1 MDQEAVFLLNAAA
14 GFFCLPPPTIA
25 APGGRPWPSA
35 RGTGPRRAF
44 SLPPPVPLMIRRFI
58 PLLALPLLAFAVD
71 DKPGGAPDSK
81 GGLQPA
87 DRSAT
92 PQIAPASEEA
102 ANVRKNIQPPAG
114 MKVDLWAAEPMLANP
129 VALSIDERGRV
140 FVAETHRLGSSVLDI
155 RNYMFLLDDDLA
167 SRSVADRL
175 AMCHKFFGAQF
186 DDLGKEEDCIRLLED
201 RDHHGYA
208 DFNSIYAGGFNKPE
222 DGIAAGVLAR
232 HDHVWATLIPNLWS
246 FTGTDDNGVAK
257 SRESLSY
264 GYGIRF
270 GYTGHDMHGLIMGP
284 DGRLYFSIGDR
295 AANVVT
301 KEGRHIENLNSGAV
315 FRCEPDGANLELVHT
330 GLRNPQEL
338 AFDDFGNLF
347 TGDND
352 FDYGD
357 TERLV
362 YVVEGGDSGWR
373 VGYQHPPLGKER
385 VTWKAEQTWVAFG
398 SSQDK
403 YNGAANPNPN
413 IDLGVRS
420 TAYLPP
426 VTNIGDGPSGFLFDP
441 GTGISPAFRHH
452 FFLCHSKGS
461 YAKSEIHAFTLKE
474 EGATFELGESKP
486 FVKFIHSPDLD
497 IAPDGSIYF
506 LDWSETMSKTAKG
519 RIFRMYDPAVLEDP
533 KTLETKRLIE
543 EGMAK
548 RGISELSQLLGHE
561 DRRVRM
567 EAQFELVK
575 RKEAD
580 ALKQAAASKGV
591 LLSRLHAIWGL
602 GQLGRKDQST
612 GISLLALLID
622 NESEVRAQAA
632 KMLGEDQVDTAL
644 PQLVAGLEDDNA
656 RVRFFAA
663 QALGNLKSKGAVPA
677 LVSALTANNDKDPYL
692 RHACVTALARIND
705 EAFFAKDFRKEPLP
719 VQMGVLLAMKQL
731 KHPGITQFLNSSLPI
746 KLVAEAARAINDG
759 LIPECDKELAAT
771 KPASPDAAGSP
782 LVEPLMLRVIEA
794 RRRLGNVTGLIQL
807 AMDDKLPGAGALRVD
822 CLDIVGE
829 TAQPMQRDR
838 VLGISRPIKRQ
849 SNIHPAPLL
858 AKAIQKLS
866 SAASANDPDRVPVLL
881 AAIGAAQKLE
891 AKTLAPQLAALI
903 SDTTQPASVRSAA
916 MLAIGGWDDKPAI
929 EAAVKAAQASNDPAL
944 RRASLQLLPHCDP
957 AEAVAVLKKTMAEG
971 SLGEN
976 AEALG
981 ILSKIKGEEAETML
995 EAAFDGLTKGSLA
1008 PELQLEVIE
1017 AAKASPSARI
1027 QGWLKTYLDAL
1038 PKTRTT
1044 AAFPF
1049 LQAGG
1054 DPVAGKKI
1062 FFEHT
1067 AAQCVRC
1074 HKIGGKGSEVGPILD
1089 GIGKRQ
1095 PRDYILESVLFPNNK
1110 IAQGFEMTMVTTKDG
1125 KGHGGM
1131 VRKETATELHLS
1143 PPVPNA
1149 PVEIVNKAD
1158 IATRSPGVSAMPEM
1172 FQQVLTQRE
1181 IRDLVAYLSGL
1192 QK

>member
-1 MDQEAVFLLNAAA
+1 
-14 GFFCLPPPTIA
+14 
-25 APGGRPWPSA
+25 
-35 RGTGPRRAF
+35 
-44 SLPPPVPLMIRRFI
+44 MIRRFI
-58 PLLALPLLAFAVD
+58 PLLAFPLVALAVD
-71 DKPGGAPDSK
+71 DKPSGAPDSK

-92 PQIAPASEEA
+92 PQIAPASAEA
-102 ANVRKNIQPPAG
+102 ANVLKNIQPPAG

-167 SRSVADRL
+167 SRSVEDRL
-175 AMCHKFFGAQF
+175 AMCHKHFGAQF
-186 DDLGKEEDCIRLLED
+186 DELGKEEDVIRLLED

-208 DFNSIYAGGFNKPE
+208 DFNSIYAGGFSKPE

-232 HDHVWATLIPNLWS
+232 HDQVWATIIPNLWS
-246 FTGTDDNGVAK
+246 FQGTDDKGVAK
-257 SRESLSY
+257 SQKSLSY

-295 AANVVT
+295 AASVVT
-301 KEGRHIENLNSGAV
+301 KEGKHIDNFNSGAV
-315 FRCEPDGANLELVHT
+315 FRCDPDGANLELVHT

-385 VTWKAEQTWVAFG
+385 VVWKAEQIWVAFG
-398 SSQDK
+398 ASQDR
-403 YNGAANPNPN
+403 YNGVANPNPN
-413 IDLGVRS
+413 TDLGVRP
-420 TAYLPP
+420 AAFLPP

-441 GTGISPAFRHH
+441 GTGISPEFRHH

-461 YAKSEIHAFTLKE
+461 YAKSEIHAFTVKE
-474 EGATFELGESKP
+474 KGATFELGESKP
-486 FVKFIHSPDLD
+486 FVRFIHSPDLD

-519 RIFRMYDPAVLEDP
+519 RIFRMYNPAVLEDP

-543 EGMAK
+543 EGMGK
-548 RGISELSQLLGHE
+548 RDNEELVKLLGHE

-575 RKEAD
+575 RKAVD
-580 ALKQAAASKGV
+580 ILTNAAQTKGP
-591 LLSRLHAIWGL
+591 LLPRLHGIWGLEHLSRLGSVSRIHL
-602 GQLGRKDQST
+602 K
-612 GISLLALLID
+612 LLPLIRD
-622 NESEVRAQAA
+622 EESEVRAQAFKA
-632 KMLGEDQVDTAL
+632 LGTVPDSRDI
-644 PQLVAGLEDDNA
+644 LERGFSEFLKDPSA
-656 RVRFFAA
+656 RVRFFIA
-663 QALGNLKSKGAVPA
+663 QALGNLKDKHAVQDLVEA
-677 LVSALTANNDKDPYL
+677 LKANNDQDPYL

-705 EAFFAKDFRKEPLP
+705 EAFFAKDFRKEPFP
-719 VQMGVLLAMKQL
+719 VQMGVLLAMRQL
-731 KHPGITQFLNSSLPI
+731 KHPGIIQFLDSSLPI
-746 KLVAEAARAINDG
+746 KLVVEAARAISDAP
-759 LIPECDKELAAT
+759 IPEGDKVLAAT
-771 KPASPDAAGSP
+771 RPASPDAAGSP

-807 AMDDKLPGAGALRVD
+807 ALDDKLPGAGALRVD

-829 TAQPMQRDR
+829 MAHPMQRDR

-849 SNIHPAPLL
+849 TIVRPAALLEPL
-858 AKAIQKLS
+858 IQKLTS
-866 SAASANDPDRVPVLL
+866 DKAASDPDRVKVLL
-881 AAIGAAQKLE
+881 ATIAAAQSLE
-891 AKTLAPQLAALI
+891 AKALAPQFAALVA
-903 SDTTQPASVRSAA
+903 DAKQPDSVRSAA
-916 MLAIGGWDDKPAI
+916 MLAIGEWPDKAAI
-929 EAAVKAAQASNDPAL
+929 AGALKIAQASKNPAL
-944 RRASLQLLPHCDP
+944 RRASLRLLPHGDP
-957 AEAVAVLKKTMAEG
+957 AEAVTMLANTFKEG
-971 SLGEN
+971 DLDAT

-981 ILSKIKGEEAETML
+981 VLSQIKSDKADALLGDWLDNLAKGTVPPKI
-995 EAAFDGLTKGSLA
+995 
-1008 PELQLEVIE
+1008 QLDVID
-1017 AAKASPSARI
+1017 AAKASKAVAV
-1027 QGWLKTYLDAL
+1027 QAKLKAYLDAL
-1038 PKTRTT
+1038 PKVRTT

-1049 LQAGG
+1049 LADGG
-1054 DPVAGKKI
+1054 DPVAGKKV

-1067 AAQCVRC
+1067 SAQCVRC

-1125 KGHGGM
+1125 KTHGGM

-1149 PVEIVNKAD
+1149 PVEIVPKAE

-1172 FQQVLTQRE
+1172 FQQVLTQHE
-1181 IRDLVAYLSGL
+1181 IRDLVAYLAGL
-1192 QK
+1192 KK

>member
-1 MDQEAVFLLNAAA
+1 
-14 GFFCLPPPTIA
+14 
-25 APGGRPWPSA
+25 
-35 RGTGPRRAF
+35 
-44 SLPPPVPLMIRRFI
+44 MIRRFI
-58 PLLALPLLAFAVD
+58 PLFAFPFIALAVD
-71 DKPGGAPDSK
+71 DKPTGAPDSK

-87 DRSAT
+87 ERSAT

-102 ANVRKNIQPPAG
+102 ANVLKNIQPPAG

-129 VALSIDERGRV
+129 VALSIDEKGRV

-167 SRSVADRL
+167 SRSVEDRL
-175 AMCHKFFGAQF
+175 AMCRKHFGAQF
-186 DDLGKEEDCIRLLED
+186 DDLGKEEDMIRLLED

-232 HDHVWATLIPNLWS
+232 HDHVWATIIPNLWS
-246 FTGTDDNGVAK
+246 FEGTDDKGAAK
-257 SRESLSY
+257 SKQSLSY

-270 GYTGHDMHGLIMGP
+270 GYTGHDMHGLIQGP

-301 KEGRHIENLNSGAV
+301 KEGKHIENVNSGAV
-315 FRCEPDGANLELVHT
+315 FRCETDGSNLELVHT

-362 YVVEGGDSGWR
+362 YIVEGGDSGWR

-385 VTWKAEQTWVAFG
+385 VTWKAEQLWVSFG
-398 SSQDK
+398 SSQEK
-403 YNGAANPNPN
+403 YNGVANPNPN
-413 IDLGVRS
+413 TDLGVRPA
-420 TAYLPP
+420 AYLPP

-461 YAKSEIHAFTLKE
+461 YARSEIHAFTLKE
-474 EGATFELGESKP
+474 KGATFELGESKP
-486 FVKFIHSPDLD
+486 FVKFTHSPDLD

-519 RIFRMYDPAVLEDP
+519 RIYRMYDPAVLEDP
-533 KTLETKRLIE
+533 KTLETKHLIE

-548 RGISELSQLLGHE
+548 RDVKELSQLLGHD

-575 RKEAD
+575 RREA
-580 ALKQAAASKGV
+580 ATLKKASGARNP
-591 LLSRLHAIWGL
+591 LLARLHAIWGL
-602 GQLGRKDQST
+602 GQLGRKDPST
-612 GISLLALLID
+612 GAALLPLLSD
-622 NESEVRAQAA
+622 GESEVRAQAA
-632 KMLGEDQVDTAL
+632 KTLGEARAEGAAMVLIARL
-644 PQLVAGLEDDNA
+644 KDDNA

-663 QALGNLKSKGAVPA
+663 QALGDIAAKDAVPA
-677 LVSALTANNDKDPYL
+677 LVEALKANNDQDPYL
-692 RHACVTALARIND
+692 RHAIATALARIND
-705 EAFFAKDFRKEPLP
+705 EAFFAKDFTKEPLP

-731 KHPGITQFLNSSLPI
+731 KHPAIRQFLSPSLPI
-746 KLVAEAARAINDG
+746 RIVAEAARAINDG
-759 LIPECDKELAAT
+759 LITECDKDLAAT
-771 KPASPDAAGSP
+771 RPGSPDAAGSP

-794 RRRLGNVTGLIQL
+794 RRRLGNMTGLIQL
-807 AMDDKLPGAGALRVD
+807 AMDDKLPGKGALRVD

-829 TAQPMQRDR
+829 MAQPMQRDR
-838 VLGISRPIKRQ
+838 VLGISRPIKRAT
-849 SNIHPAPLL
+849 NLHPAPLL
-858 AKAIQKLS
+858 AKVIQKLS
-866 SAASANDPDRVPVLL
+866 STASANDPDRVPVLL
-881 AAIGAAQKLE
+881 AAIGAVQKLD
-891 AKTLAPQLAALI
+891 ARPLASSLATLI
-903 SDTTQPASVRSAA
+903 GDTTQPASVRSAA
-916 MLAIGGWDDKPAI
+916 MLAIGGWDDKAAI
-929 EAAVKAAQASNDPAL
+929 EAAVKAAQASGDATL
-944 RRASLQLLPHCDP
+944 RRASLRLLPHCE
-957 AEAVAVLKKTMAEG
+957 AATAVALLEQTFKDAKPDET
-971 SLGEN
+971 

-981 ILSKIKGEEAETML
+981 VISQVKGDKAEAML
-995 EAAFDGLTKGSLA
+995 AGWLDQLAAGKVE
-1008 PELQLEVIE
+1008 PRLQLEVIE
-1017 AAKASPSARI
+1017 AAKANANTNI
-1027 QGWLKTYLDAL
+1027 QAKLKAYLDSL
-1038 PKTRTT
+1038 PKERTT

-1054 DPVAGKKI
+1054 DPAAGKKV

-1074 HKIGGKGSEVGPILD
+1074 HKIGGKGSEVGPVLD

-1095 PRDYILESVLFPNNK
+1095 PRDYILESVLFPSNK
-1110 IAQGFEMTMVTTKDG
+1110 IAPGFELVMVTTKDG
-1125 KGHGGM
+1125 KSHAGM
-1131 VRKETATELHLS
+1131 LRKETATELHLS
-1143 PPVPNA
+1143 APVPNA

-1158 IATRSPGVSAMPEM
+1158 VATRSPGVSAMPEM

-1192 QK
+1192 KK

>member
-1 MDQEAVFLLNAAA
+1 
-14 GFFCLPPPTIA
+14 
-25 APGGRPWPSA
+25 
-35 RGTGPRRAF
+35 
-44 SLPPPVPLMIRRFI
+44 MIRRFI

-71 DKPGGAPDSK
+71 DKPVGAPDSK

-87 DRSAT
+87 DRSAK

-102 ANVRKNIQPPAG
+102 ANVLKNIQPPAG

-129 VALSIDERGRV
+129 VALSIDERNRV

-167 SRSVADRL
+167 SRSVEDRL
-175 AMCHKFFGAQF
+175 AMCRKHFGAQF
-186 DDLGKEEDCIRLLED
+186 DELGKEEDCIRLLED

-208 DFNSIYAGGFNKPE
+208 DFNNIYAGGFNKPE

-246 FTGTDDNGVAK
+246 FQGTDNKGVAK
-257 SRESLSY
+257 SKESLSY

-338 AFDDFGNLF
+338 AFDVFGNLF

-385 VTWKAEQTWVAFG
+385 VTWKSEQTWVAFG
-398 SSQDK
+398 SSQER
-403 YNGAANPNPN
+403 YNGVANPNPN
-413 IDLGVRS
+413 TDLGVRS
-420 TAYLPP
+420 AAYLPP
-426 VTNIGDGPSGFLFDP
+426 VTNIGDGPSGLLFDP

-461 YAKSEIHAFTLKE
+461 YAKSEIHAFTVKE
-474 EGATFELGESKP
+474 KGATFELGESKP
-486 FVKFIHSPDLD
+486 FVKFTHSPDLD

-519 RIFRMYDPAVLEDP
+519 RIYRLYDPAVLEDP
-533 KTLETKRLIE
+533 KTLETKRFIE

-548 RGISELSQLLGHE
+548 RDVKELSQLLGHE

-575 RKEAD
+575 RKDVD
-580 ALKQAAASKGV
+580 ALKQAAGAKGNLV
-591 LLSRLHAIWGL
+591 ARLHAIWGI
-602 GQLGRKDQST
+602 GQLGRQSA
-612 GISLLALLID
+612 GVCASLIPLLD
-622 NESEVRAQAA
+622 DSEAEVRSQSS
-632 KMLGEDQVDTAL
+632 KMLGDDRVNEAA
-644 PQLVAGLEDDNA
+644 PQLIIRLKDDNA

-663 QALGNLKSKGAVPA
+663 QALGDINAKEAVPA
-677 LVSALTANNDKDPYL
+677 LVETLKANNDQDPYL

-705 EAFFAKDFRKEPLP
+705 EAFFAKDYRKEPFP
-719 VQMGVLLAMKQL
+719 VQMGVLLAMRQL
-731 KHPGITQFLNSSLPI
+731 KHPGITQFLDNSLSI
-746 KLVAEAARAINDG
+746 KLVAEAARAISDG
-759 LIPECDKELAAT
+759 LIPEGDKALAAT
-771 KPASPDAAGSP
+771 RPASPDAAGSP

-794 RRRLGNVTGLIQL
+794 RRRLGNVAGLIQL
-807 AMDDKLPGAGALRVD
+807 ALDDTLPGAGALRAD

-829 TAQPMQRDR
+829 MAHPMQRDR

-849 SNIHPAPLL
+849 ITTHPATLLEPL
-858 AKAIQKLS
+858 IQKLTS
-866 SAASANDPDRVPVLL
+866 DKAANDPDRVKVLL
-881 AAIGAAQKLE
+881 AAIAAAQSLD
-891 AKTLAPQLAALI
+891 AQALAPKFAALVA
-903 SDTTQPASVRSAA
+903 DAKQPASVRSAA
-916 MLAIGGWDDKPAI
+916 MLAIGGWPD
-929 EAAVKAAQASNDPAL
+929 KAAIAGALKAAHDSNEPAL
-944 RRASLQLLPHCDP
+944 RRASLRLLPHTDP
-957 AEAVAVLKKTMAEG
+957 AEAVAMLASTFK
-971 SLGEN
+971 EN
-976 AEALG
+976 DLDATAEALG
-981 ILSKIKGEEAETML
+981 VLGQIQGDKAEAMLGDWVDSLIKG
-995 EAAFDGLTKGSLA
+995 SV
-1008 PELQLEVIE
+1008 PPRLQLEVIE
-1017 AAKASPSARI
+1017 AAKASASAPI
-1027 QGWLKTYLDAL
+1027 QAKLKAYLDAL
-1038 PKTRTT
+1038 PKERSV

-1049 LQAGG
+1049 LQSGG
-1054 DPVAGKKI
+1054 DAVAGKKV

-1074 HKIGGKGSEVGPILD
+1074 HKIGGKGSEVGPVLD

-1095 PRDYILESVLFPNNK
+1095 PRDYILESVLFPSNK
-1110 IAQGFEMTMVTTKDG
+1110 IAQGFEMVMVTTKDG
-1125 KGHGGM
+1125 KAHGGM
-1131 VRKETATELHLS
+1131 VRKETDTELHLS

-1149 PVEIVNKAD
+1149 PIEIVAKAD

-1181 IRDLVAYLSGL
+1181 IRDLVAYLAGL
-1192 QK
+1192 KK

>member
-1 MDQEAVFLLNAAA
+1 M
-14 GFFCLPPPTIA
+14 
-25 APGGRPWPSA
+25 S
-35 RGTGPRRAF
+35 
-44 SLPPPVPLMIRRFI
+44 RRFI
-58 PLLALPLLAFAVD
+58 PLFFLPLLALAVD
-71 DKPGGAPDSK
+71 DKPTGVPDSK

-87 DRSAT
+87 ERTAK

-102 ANVRKNIQPPAG
+102 ANVLKNIQPPAG
-114 MKVDLWAAEPMLANP
+114 MKVDLWAAEPTLANP

-140 FVAETHRLGSSVLDI
+140 FVVETHRLGSSVLDI

-167 SRSVADRL
+167 SKSVEDRL
-175 AMCHKFFGAQF
+175 AMCHKHFGAQF
-186 DDLGKEEDCIRLLED
+186 DDLGKEEDVIRLLED

-232 HDHVWATLIPNLWS
+232 HDHVWATIIPNLWS
-246 FTGTDDNGVAK
+246 FDGTDDKGAAK
-257 SRESLSY
+257 SKQSLSY
-264 GYGIRF
+264 GYGVRF
-270 GYTGHDMHGLIMGP
+270 GYTGHDMHGLIQGP

-301 KEGRHIENLNSGAV
+301 KEGKRIDNVNSGAV
-315 FRCEPDGANLELVHT
+315 FRSETDGSNLGLVHT

-385 VTWKAEQTWVAFG
+385 VTWKAEQIWVSFG
-398 SSQDK
+398 SSQER
-403 YNGAANPNPN
+403 YNGIANPNPN
-413 IDLGVRS
+413 TDLGVRPA
-420 TAYLPP
+420 AYLPP

-474 EGATFELGESKP
+474 KGATFELGESKP
-486 FVKFIHSPDLD
+486 FVKFTHSPDLD

-519 RIFRMYDPAVLEDP
+519 RIYRMYDPAVLEDP

-543 EGMAK
+543 EGMSK
-548 RGISELSQLLGHE
+548 RNTAELAQLLGHE

-575 RKEAD
+575 RKEVE
-580 ALKQAAASKGV
+580 ALKQVAGKAP
-591 LLSRLHAIWGL
+591 LLARLHAIWGI
-602 GQLGRKDQST
+602 GQLGRKSPTSVLVPFLD
-612 GISLLALLID
+612 D
-622 NESEVRAQAA
+622 KESEVRAQAA
-632 KMLGEDQVDTAL
+632 KVIGETKVNAAA
-644 PQLVAGLEDDNA
+644 QLIARLKDENS

-663 QALGNLKSKGAVPA
+663 QALGDIQAKDAVPA
-677 LVSALTANNDKDPYL
+677 LVEALTNNNDQDPYL
-692 RHACVTALARIND
+692 RHACATALARIND
-705 EAFFAKDFRKEPLP
+705 EAFFAKDFRKEPFP
-719 VQMGVLLAMKQL
+719 VQMGVLLAMRQIKS
-731 KHPGITQFLNSSLPI
+731 PSIRQFLDSSLSI
-746 KLVAEAARAINDG
+746 KLVAEAARAISDG
-759 LIPECDKELAAT
+759 LIAECDKDLAAT
-771 KPASPDAAGSP
+771 RPNSPDAADSP

-807 AMDDKLPGAGALRVD
+807 AMDDKLPGKGALRTD

-829 TAQPMQRDR
+829 LAHPMQRDR
-838 VLGISRPIKRQ
+838 VLGISRPIKRVT
-849 SNIHPAPLL
+849 NIHPAPLL
-858 AKAIQKLS
+858 GKAITKLS
-866 SAASANDPDRVPVLL
+866 GTASANDPDRVPVLL

-891 AKTLAPQLAALI
+891 ATALAPQLAALI
-903 SDTTQPASVRSAA
+903 RDPKQPASVRSAA
-916 MLAIGGWDDKPAI
+916 MLTIGSWDDKPAI
-929 EAAVKAAQASNDPAL
+929 EAAVKAAQESNNATL
-944 RRASLQLLPHCDP
+944 RKASLQLLPHTE
-957 AEAVAVLKKTMAEG
+957 AATAVALLELTFKEG
-971 SLGEN
+971 AKDET
-976 AEALG
+976 AEALRVLG
-981 ILSKIKGEEAETML
+981 QIKGAKAEAML
-995 EAAFDGLTKGSLA
+995 SDWLGSLIKGSVA

-1017 AAKASPSARI
+1017 AAKASSSPAI
-1027 QGWLKTYLDAL
+1027 QAQLKTYQDAL
-1038 PKTRTT
+1038 PKVRTT
-1044 AAFPF
+1044 AAFPY
-1049 LQAGG
+1049 LLAGG
-1054 DPVAGKKI
+1054 DPQAGKKV

-1095 PRDYILESVLFPNNK
+1095 PRDYILESVLFPSNK
-1110 IAQGFEMTMVTTKDG
+1110 IAQGFEMVMITTKDG
-1125 KGHGGM
+1125 KSHGGM
-1131 VRKETATELHLS
+1131 VRKETESELQLS
-1143 PPVPNA
+1143 APVPNS
-1149 PVEIVNKAD
+1149 PVEIILKSE
-1158 IATRSPGVSAMPEM
+1158 IANRTPGVSAMPEM
-1172 FQQVLTQRE
+1172 FQQVLTPRE
-1181 IRDLVAYLSGL
+1181 IRDLTAYLAGL
-1192 QK
+1192 KK